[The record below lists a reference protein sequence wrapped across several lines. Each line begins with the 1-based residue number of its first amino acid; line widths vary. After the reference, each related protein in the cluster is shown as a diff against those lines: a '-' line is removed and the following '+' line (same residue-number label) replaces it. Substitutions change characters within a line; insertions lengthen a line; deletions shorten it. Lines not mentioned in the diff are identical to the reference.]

1 MKNLAASE
9 FIDHDTLFFSLF
21 PKSNGGYYKQ
31 SFRNFTR
38 GNIGYFFNVVRTLS
52 TKPSTF

>member
-9 FIDHDTLFFSLF
+9 FIDHDALFFSLF

-31 SFRNFTR
+31 SFRNVTR

-52 TKPSTF
+52 T